1 LLGYRRGFQD
11 CAFGLSHL
19 ATTTSLM
26 EARVTTATRR
36 LRRTG
41 VATVAAS
48 VAAGL
53 ALVATAGSAFA
64 AFGTVTNQ
72 VDATTGATTIFPGTS
87 AVGIGSY
94 DLNLTNAFNVGDTLL
109 VTLNKAPGCGTT
121 NGSVGFAAVPTVTAS
136 GPTTAVFGGGTASA
150 DASSTTLPTFTVAT
164 QSSAGACTVAGVKDQ
179 LLITLNKSA
188 TGVATDNFEI
198 VVGGQTVNVGSAV
211 TVGAVTES
219 TLADATAVA
228 TPATVAT
235 VANTKAS
242 VSGVTSAV
250 ASLATQTVGV
260 GTVTLSDVGTAAII
274 GSPIFL
280 TTSAGVFTTGD
291 APTVTGPTGSTW
303 TVTGQGSATLTLTP
317 GGTAF
322 PTTNNTFT
330 ITGLTVDVPAGNGA
344 YTILAKF
351 GGASPGTTTI
361 GAAFTVIAV
370 SAQSRIGGIDRY
382 ASSAQLFNSKFA
394 LTTIHSVVLAS
405 GGNFPDAL
413 SATYLAATLGT
424 GVVLTDPN
432 ILPQQTSQVLTNGN
446 ITTVYIVGGTSAV
459 SAQEQTQIAALHTGN
474 APLGPLLTVLRVAGA
489 DRYATNNAADLFSGA
504 GAGGTTAVVATGTN
518 FADALAAGPA
528 VYVGQTAGK
537 PFPLVLTSGTALSP
551 SAQSTLVNLGISK
564 VVIVG
569 GTAAVSAAVE
579 TSIKALGITIAYRV
593 AGADRTLTAS
603 QIATWETA
611 GLPATSTY
619 GALPSLTFGASTT
632 TNAYIARGDGFA
644 DALSAGA
651 VAGANK
657 LVILLTADPNTL
669 GAGIPGY
676 LGTATFTKVGGLIAV
691 GLTGAVSNATF
702 AAAVASL

>member
-1 LLGYRRGFQD
+1 
-11 CAFGLSHL
+11 
-19 ATTTSLM
+19 
-26 EARVTTATRR
+26 VTTATRR
-36 LRRTG
+36 LRRSAVATLAATVTAG
-41 VATVAAS
+41 VAILAS
-48 VAAGL
+48 S
-53 ALVATAGSAFA
+53 TSAFA
-64 AFGTVTNQ
+64 AFGVGGVTNQ
-72 VDATTGATTIFPGTS
+72 VDTTTGATTIFPGTT

-94 DLNLTNAFNVGDTLL
+94 DLNLTNVFNVGDTLL

-121 NGSVGFAAVPTVTAS
+121 AGSVGFAAVPTVTAS
-136 GPTTAVFGGGTASA
+136 GPTTVAFGGGVASA
-150 DASSTTLPTFTVAT
+150 DASSTTLPTFTAVT

-188 TGVATDNFEI
+188 TGAAADNFEL

-228 TPATVAT
+228 APATVAT

-242 VSGVTSAV
+242 VSAITSAS
-250 ASLATQTVGV
+250 ASLATQTVAV
-260 GTVTLSDVGTAAII
+260 GTVTLADVGTANII
-274 GSPIFL
+274 ASPIFL
-280 TTSAGVFTTGD
+280 TASAGVFTAAL

-303 TVTGQGSATLTLTP
+303 TVTGQGTAILTLTAA
-317 GGTAF
+317 GTAF
-322 PTTNNTFT
+322 PTTANTFT

-351 GGASPGTTTI
+351 GAPSPGATAI

-370 SAQSRIGGIDRY
+370 SAQNRIGGIDRY

-394 LTTIHSVVLAS
+394 PTLVPAFAGATSVVLAS
-405 GGNFPDAL
+405 GANFPDAL

-432 ILPQQTSQVLTNGN
+432 IIPQQTLAVLANGA
-446 ITTVYIVGGTSAV
+446 ISTVYIVGGTAAISA
-459 SAQEQTQIAALHTGN
+459 AEQAQIAALHKGN
-474 APLGPLLTVLRVAGA
+474 APLSSLLTVLRVAGA

-504 GAGGTTAVVATGTN
+504 SAGATTAVVAVGTN

-528 VYVGQTAGK
+528 VYAGAGVGAK
-537 PFPLVLTSGTALSP
+537 PFPLVLTDGTTLSA
-551 SAQSTLVNLGISK
+551 SATSTLTNLGITK

-579 TSIKALGITIAYRV
+579 ASIKALPGITIAYRL

-603 QIATWETA
+603 MIGTWETF
-611 GLPATSTY
+611 GLAASGVY
-619 GALPSLTFGASTT
+619 GNLASLAFPQSVTA
-632 TNAYIARGDGFA
+632 NVYIARGDGFA

-651 VAGANK
+651 VAGAQK
-657 LVILLTADPNTL
+657 QVILLTGGPTLL
-669 GAGIPGY
+669 GAGIPAY
-676 LGTATFTKVGGLIAV
+676 LGALPTGTFAKVGGLTAV
-691 GLTGAVSNATF
+691 GLTSAVSAATF